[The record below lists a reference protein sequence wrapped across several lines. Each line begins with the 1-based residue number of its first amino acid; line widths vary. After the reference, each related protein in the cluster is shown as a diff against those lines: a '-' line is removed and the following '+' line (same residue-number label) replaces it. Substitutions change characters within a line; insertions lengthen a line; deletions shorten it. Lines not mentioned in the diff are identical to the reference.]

1 MEAVAKLRNV
11 RMSPRKM
18 RLVADMIRG
27 QKVSKALDMLKFE
40 QKNGAK
46 YMSKLLLSAVANWE
60 AKNEDTSDI
69 SNLVVSRVFVDG
81 GKILKR
87 IQPAP
92 QGRAHRVLKRSNHVT
107 LFVDVPADGGS
118 SLSSMTEKILNE
130 AIPQVEDA
138 AAKIQTEQ
146 NSKNDEA

>member
-11 RMSPRKM
+11 RLSPRKM

-40 QKNGAK
+40 RKLGAS

-60 AKNEDTSDI
+60 AKNEDTSEI
-69 SNLVVSRVFVDG
+69 GNLIVSRVFVDG
-81 GKILKR
+81 GKMLKR

-92 QGRAHRVLKRSNHVT
+92 QGRAHRILKRSNHVT
-107 LFVDVPADGGS
+107 LVVDVPKEGAT

-130 AIPQVEDA
+130 AATQIEDA
-138 AAKIQTEQ
+138 ASKLESDQ
-146 NSKNDEA
+146 NSKNN

>member
-11 RMSPRKM
+11 RLSPRKM

-40 QKNGAK
+40 RKIGAS

-60 AKNEDTSDI
+60 AKNEDTSEI
-69 SNLVVSRVFVDG
+69 GNLIVSRVFVDG
-81 GKILKR
+81 GKMLKR

-92 QGRAHRVLKRSNHVT
+92 QGRAHRILKRSNHVT
-107 LFVDVPADGGS
+107 LVVDVPKEGAT

-130 AIPQVEDA
+130 AATQIEDA
-138 AAKIQTEQ
+138 ASKLESDQ
-146 NSKNDEA
+146 NSKNN